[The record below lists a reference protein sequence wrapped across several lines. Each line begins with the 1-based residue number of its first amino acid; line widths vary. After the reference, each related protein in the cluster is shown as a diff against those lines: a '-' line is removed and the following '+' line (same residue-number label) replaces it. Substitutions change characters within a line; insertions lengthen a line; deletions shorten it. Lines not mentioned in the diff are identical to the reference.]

1 VYFVDREQIEQR
13 LTYIRTFLIQASD
26 TVERDVEHLDPLVLR
41 LSRERVLHLSIEA
54 VTDIGSL
61 MIDGFVMR
69 DASSYEDIIEVL
81 QGEEVFDRSTGAELF
96 ELVKLRRLLVQRYDE
111 VDERLLA
118 AWGPKMSQLLS
129 VFADSI
135 EQYLERELG

>member
-1 VYFVDREQIEQR
+1 MYFVDREQIEQR

-81 QGEEVFDRSTGAELF
+81 QGEEVFDLSTGAELF

-135 EQYLERELG
+135 EQYLKRELG

>member
-118 AWGPKMSQLLS
+118 VWGPKMSQLLS

-135 EQYLERELG
+135 EQYLKRELG

>member
-135 EQYLERELG
+135 EQYLKRELG

>member
-1 VYFVDREQIEQR
+1 MYFVDREQIEQR

-135 EQYLERELG
+135 EQYLKRELG

>member
-13 LTYIRTFLIQASD
+13 LNYINTYLIEAAD
-26 TVERDVEHLDPLVLR
+26 TLEREAGELSPRVLR
-41 LSRERVLHLSIEA
+41 LARERVLHLAIEA

-81 QGEEVFDRSTGAELF
+81 QGEEVFDRDTGAELF
-96 ELVKLRRLLVQRYDE
+96 EMVKLRRLLVQRYDE
-111 VDERLLA
+111 VDETLLA
-118 AWGPKMSQLLS
+118 SWGPKMARLLS
-129 VFADSI
+129 RFASSI
-135 EQYLERELG
+135 EQYLQRELG

>member
-81 QGEEVFDRSTGAELF
+81 QGEEVFDLSTGAELF

-135 EQYLERELG
+135 EQYLKRELG

>member
-81 QGEEVFDRSTGAELF
+81 QGEEVFDLSTGAELF

>member
-13 LTYIRTFLIQASD
+13 LTYIKTYLIKAAD
-26 TVERDVEHLDPLVLR
+26 TVEQDAEQLTPLVLR
-41 LSRERVLHLSIEA
+41 LARERVLHLAIEV

-81 QGEEVFDRSTGAELF
+81 QGEEVFDRGTGAELY
-96 ELVKLRRLLVQRYDE
+96 ELVKLRRMLVQRYDE
-111 VDERLLA
+111 VDESLLA
-118 AWGPKMSQLLS
+118 AWGPKMSELLLS
-129 VFADSI
+129 FADNI
-135 EQYLERELG
+135 ERYLKRELG

>member
-13 LTYIRTFLIQASD
+13 LTYIKTFLIKAAD
-26 TVERDVEHLDPLVLR
+26 TVEQDAGNLGPLVLR
-41 LSRERVLHLSIEA
+41 LARERVLHLAIEA

-81 QGEEVFDRSTGAELF
+81 QGEEVFGRSTGAELF

-111 VDERLLA
+111 VDESLLA
-118 AWGPKMSQLLS
+118 TWGPKMAKLLLS
-129 VFADSI
+129 FADSI
-135 EQYLERELG
+135 ELYLQRELG

>member
-13 LTYIRTFLIQASD
+13 QTYIRTFLIQASD
-26 TVERDVEHLDPLVLR
+26 TVERDAEHLDPLVLR
-41 LSRERVLHLSIEA
+41 LSRERVLHLAIEA

-135 EQYLERELG
+135 EQYLKRELG